1 MRNPWLTE
9 PTELMAIN
17 VIDCRTAEPL
27 NNLKSMKVSYMK
39 NFGLYGD
46 LKPQPSAL
54 LADVEAN
61 IFHIWNL
68 HIFVPLVL
76 NHISWITVNPQVPL
90 FSMYLLFQL
99 TLLYINASEIFIK
112 SFAVITKII
121 IINQWFILSSQISKK
136 NLTQAVK
143 CI

>member
-1 MRNPWLTE
+1 
-9 PTELMAIN
+9 
-17 VIDCRTAEPL
+17 
-27 NNLKSMKVSYMK
+27 MKVSYMK
-39 NFGLYGD
+39 NFGLHGD

-76 NHISWITVNPQVPL
+76 NHIFWITVNPQVPL

-99 TLLYINASEIFIK
+99 TLLYINALEIFIK
-112 SFAVITKII
+112 SFVVITKII

-136 NLTQAVK
+136 KFNASCKMYIISADNWIILCVLFSIVF
-143 CI
+143 CIIKIHINTFID